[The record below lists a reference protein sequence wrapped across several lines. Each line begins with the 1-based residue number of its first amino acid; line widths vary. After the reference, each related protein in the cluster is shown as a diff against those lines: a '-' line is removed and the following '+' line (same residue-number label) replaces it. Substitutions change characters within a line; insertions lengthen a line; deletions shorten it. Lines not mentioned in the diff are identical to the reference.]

1 MIGVA
6 SAAKYGLSLRIGSMR
21 KSLDE
26 RITIRVS
33 ARLKAILE
41 RGATNDRRDLAAK
54 IRIILEDWVGEKERP
69 TSD

>member
-1 MIGVA
+1 
-6 SAAKYGLSLRIGSMR
+6 MR